1 MVPFHPTL
9 AVQSSDFAIVFAGLG
24 AYKHST
30 CVPKEGR
37 DITCSCS
44 DSPEDIGPVVS
55 SSTCTCLCQAPVQ
68 LSCISMKGTVTKV
81 TITAAPSF
89 TFGALLALWRC
100 GVWEV
105 RSLSW

>member
-1 MVPFHPTL
+1 MCS
-9 AVQSSDFAIVFAGLG
+9 QGG
-24 AYKHST
+24 
-30 CVPKEGR
+30 

-44 DSPEDIGPVVS
+44 DSPEDIGRVVS

-89 TFGALLALWRC
+89 TFGSLLALWRC
-100 GVWEV
+100 GGLGK
-105 RSLSW
+105 RILSCNRTKGKPPQRCDWSQTICFI